1 MEEEFLVRKYASVLV
16 ARGNLKRTFHR
27 AVSPLSEYEP
37 DFVRVAK
44 GMISQNSMHDVI
56 LVDKVMSQNWWMMQI
71 VFISCWWLY
80 QENCWRKV
88 FYHNKRFHCDLKF
101 LDRQLLTEIRLFLK
115 EQSDLGLHWLPF
127 FLHLFDLEALRYFII
142 WLSIWECNKAM
153 H

>member
-56 LVDKVMSQNWWMMQI
+56 LVDKVMIGYVPELMNDADCFHILMMALSRELLKKSILSQ
-71 VFISCWWLY
+71 
-80 QENCWRKV
+80 
-88 FYHNKRFHCDLKF
+88 
-101 LDRQLLTEIRLFLK
+101 
-115 EQSDLGLHWLPF
+115 
-127 FLHLFDLEALRYFII
+127 
-142 WLSIWECNKAM
+142 
-153 H
+153 